1 MSVSSTYTFYS
12 MFYIYHTC
20 TILILYIHILTLYI
34 LTYTILYTIYTI
46 LYGLGISDVLGQVFG
61 ISSLVCVSTLTVVVA
76 TLFPHY
82 IGSASKSGGV
92 LGVIIMQFFFAVT
105 GAQVN

>member
-1 MSVSSTYTFYS
+1 MSVSSTY
-12 MFYIYHTC
+12 
-20 TILILYIHILTLYI
+20 ILYSNLYSYY
-34 LTYTILYTIYTI
+34 TYTILYIYHI
-46 LYGLGISDVLGQVFG
+46 LIYYYSLGISDILGQVFG